1 MPGIQIQTDG
11 CHLGMQY
18 RLLLIIVTFGVTIYS
33 NLFNIFGM
41 NLGINA
47 VWKTKFSVFNEVRV
61 SGGGNK

>member
-1 MPGIQIQTDG
+1 
-11 CHLGMQY
+11 MQY